1 MLQKLLYFGYMKT
14 QDEKILTNLLS
25 GKTAK
30 KYEGKQV
37 VIVEGKVYILPQ
49 DDKKSKEVL
58 NNLIAKHPKIMPT
71 ITFVPKHGTYILILN
86 K

>member
-1 MLQKLLYFGYMKT
+1 MKR
-14 QDEKILTNLLS
+14 QNEKILTNLLS

-37 VIVEGKVYILPQ
+37 VICGGQVFVFPK
-49 DDKKSKEVL
+49 DDNKSKEML
-58 NNLIAKHPKIMPT
+58 DKLITKYPNSTPT
-71 ITFVPKHGTYILILN
+71 IAFVPKHGTYILNLQ

>member
-1 MLQKLLYFGYMKT
+1 MNR
-14 QDEKILTNLLS
+14 QDDKILTNLLS
-25 GKTAK
+25 EKAAK

-37 VIVEGKVYILPQ
+37 VIFGGEIYILPAN
-49 DDKKSKEVL
+49 DNKSKEVL

>member
-1 MLQKLLYFGYMKT
+1 MKT
-14 QDEKILTNLLS
+14 QDDKILTNLLS
-25 GKTAK
+25 GKAGK

-37 VIVEGKVYILPQ
+37 VIIGGEIYILPK
-49 DDKKSKEVL
+49 DDKNSKEIL
-58 NNLIAKHPKIMPT
+58 NNLIAKHPKITPI

>member
-1 MLQKLLYFGYMKT
+1 MSKK
-14 QDEKILTNLLS
+14 DEKILANLLS

-37 VIVEGKVYILPQ
+37 VICEGHVYVLPG
-49 DDKKSKEVL
+49 DDKKAGDFF
-58 NNLIAKHPKIMPT
+58 NRLIAKHPKSTPT
-71 ITFVPKHGTYILILN
+71 ITFVPRHGTYILVLE

>member
-1 MLQKLLYFGYMKT
+1 MSK

-37 VIVEGKVYILPQ
+37 VISEGEVYILPK
-49 DDKKSKEVL
+49 DDNKSKEAL
-58 NNLIAKHPKIMPT
+58 NELIAKHPKATPT

-86 K
+86 

>member
-1 MLQKLLYFGYMKT
+1 MKM
-14 QDEKILTNLLS
+14 QNDKILTNLLS
-25 GKTAK
+25 GKAAK

-37 VIVEGKVYILPQ
+37 VICGGEAYILPT
-49 DDKKSKEVL
+49 DDSKSKELL
-58 NNLIAKHPKIMPT
+58 NKLIAKYPKIKPT